1 MALSIHTNYSS
12 LITQTNLT
20 KTNNALGTNQQRL
33 GTGYRINSAADDAAG
48 LQIATRLNA
57 QSRGMDVAI
66 RNTNDAVSLLQTAE
80 GAFQEMTDIVQRMKD
95 LATQAANDTNSA
107 DDRTALQSE
116 YDELAKEL
124 YNIVANTKYAGAS
137 LFAADDGKIDG
148 DAGKFG
154 ATAAGVVFQIGA
166 SSSETLTVDI
176 STTLKT
182 LIGATSGGIGKVTS
196 IWPAVGPATSGW
208 PLARATVTEPSAVSL
223 MRSEAYWLIACSRL
237 SRWSRS
243 ALLSPCT
250 DSVSVIRRFSSAM
263 LADRPLIS
271 VTMATRCSC
280 RASICAWI
288 FWLRPLKRW
297 LRLLASLMI
306 CWRSAAEPGVAL
318 ASLSAAKNR
327 SRPTL
332 MLEPS
337 PAISPSSAVRYCCA
351 LE

>member
-182 LIGATSGGIGKVTS
+182 LIGATSGGIGKVSGIFTALAAD
-196 IWPAVGPATSGW
+196 PAATLTAGNQ
-208 PLARATVTEPSAVSL
+208 LANNTNAGTAITDL
-223 MRSEAYWLIACSRL
+223 T
-237 SRWSRS
+237 
-243 ALLSPCT
+243 ALLDTIGTLRANLGANINRLNHTANNLSNMKDNT
-250 DSVSVIRRFSSAM
+250 DSAKGRILDADFAKESANM
-263 LADRPLIS
+263 
-271 VTMATRCSC
+271 T
-280 RASICAWI
+280 
-288 FWLRPLKRW
+288 K
-297 LRLLASLMI
+297 
-306 CWRSAAEPGVAL
+306 
-318 ASLSAAKNR
+318 
-327 SRPTL
+327 
-332 MLEPS
+332 
-337 PAISPSSAVRYCCA
+337 
-351 LE
+351 